1 MKKILLL
8 LLPILISACGDHR
21 SFQQRKSNLMYDCQC
36 DPGTN
41 NYSYELAS
49 ILIEEQEA
57 TIEYINDNKD
67 YIKKCTKATN
77 DDINNFIEK
86 IEENIDHNKKER
98 PYFLT
103 KILAGDS
110 TVFDI
115 KNYKETK
122 FDLLKK
128 SIDSCN
134 QIK

>member
-1 MKKILLL
+1 M
-8 LLPILISACGDHR
+8 
-21 SFQQRKSNLMYDCQC
+21 
-36 DPGTN
+36 
-41 NYSYELAS
+41 
-49 ILIEEQEA
+49 
-57 TIEYINDNKD
+57 
-67 YIKKCTKATN
+67 IKKCTKATN

-103 KILAGDS
+103 IILAGDS